1 VVDGDTSNNLK
12 RIMVYA
18 MVLYGGLIQ
27 ETMAS
32 KLITFKVDGV
42 NVF

>member
-1 VVDGDTSNNLK
+1 MVDGATSHNLK
-12 RIMVYA
+12 RILVDA

-27 ETMAS
+27 EIMAS
-32 KLITFKVDGV
+32 KLTTFGADGV